1 MGTAPPPRLAFLAP
15 ALVAGLAIAFTL
27 RPIDDFDV
35 WYHLAA
41 GRLMWA
47 TGSWP
52 STNTFAFTAPDYPWI
67 DLHWIFQLLLYGAW
81 AVGGTNGCIVLA
93 LALMLATV
101 AILYA
106 AARRFASPALVAV
119 LLAIALVIASPRFVP
134 RPELLSFV
142 LFAAYLWLL
151 DDHPGCGRALYLL
164 IPLQVLW
171 TNAQGIFAIGLALI
185 GCYWLGATLAF
196 LPLPRGWR
204 EASGC
209 APREWRRLTLVL
221 VLAAVACLLNPYG
234 IEGVR
239 FPLQLLSRV
248 TGGSLFSMRIG
259 EFRGPFESGYAL
271 PLAYTWA
278 GLLAAAGLSFLL
290 NVRRW
295 HLGRLLAVVAFGLL
309 STQAL
314 RNMAL
319 FAWIAVPVIAANVGP
334 LLDRR
339 ARVAGAGAE
348 RHRSASASRPV
359 GPARLGGFAPRFAG
373 FTPRVAASA
382 VTGALVLL
390 IAMVTTNRLSWLLGI
405 EHEFGLGVSRLHV
418 PIEAVEF
425 ARDAGIKGRPFN
437 CLAMGGYLAWQLA
450 PDERVFVDGRLE
462 TYPETFFRTYFRVI
476 DDPKIWPQ
484 VAAAYGF
491 DYALLYDVWGN
502 RFPLIRYLTA
512 GHGWTLVYYDEIA
525 SIFLPTDEA
534 HRTTRER
541 AERAFAEIQARRRR
555 EPAPPPPGTLMR
567 ALVVPVAEIRRQTAY
582 GDFLRTIAHH
592 AEAAEAY
599 ERALIL
605 DPDVSETRFSLGL
618 AYWRAGE
625 SDRALREWRD
635 VLRRDPSYEQARN
648 ALAEAA
654 QAAGAA
660 AAPR

>member
-1 MGTAPPPRLAFLAP
+1 MGTAPAPRPAILAP

-47 TGSWP
+47 TWSWP
-52 STNTFAFTAPDYPWI
+52 STNTFAFTAPDHPWI
-67 DLHWIFQLLLYGAW
+67 DLHWIFQLLLYGSW
-81 AVGGTNGCIVLA
+81 AVGGPNGCIVLA

-106 AARRFASPALVAV
+106 AARRFAPPALVAA
-119 LLAIALVIASPRFVP
+119 LLAVALVIASPRFVP

-151 DDHPGCGRALYLL
+151 DGHPGCGRALYLL

-221 VLAAVACLLNPYG
+221 VLAAAACLLNPYG

-239 FPLQLLSRV
+239 FPLQLLPRV

-290 NVRRW
+290 NARRW
-295 HLGRLLAVVAFGLL
+295 HLGRLLAVAAFGLL

-319 FAWIAVPVIAANVGP
+319 FAWIAVPAIAANLGP

-339 ARVAGAGAE
+339 ARVARTDAQRRRGARAP
-348 RHRSASASRPV
+348 R
-359 GPARLGGFAPRFAG
+359 PARLARLRALASP
-373 FTPRVAASA
+373 VAANA

-390 IAMVTTNRLSWLLGI
+390 IAMVTTNRFSWLLGI
-405 EHEFGLGVSRLHV
+405 EREFGLGISRLHF
-418 PIEAVEF
+418 PIDAVEF
-425 ARDAGIKGRPFN
+425 ARDVGINGRPFN
-437 CLAMGGYLAWQLA
+437 CLAMGGYLAWQLV

-462 TYPETFFRTYFRVI
+462 AYPEAFFRSYFRVL
-476 DDPKIWPQ
+476 DDPKVWPQ
-484 VAAAYGF
+484 VATLYAL
-491 DYALLYDVWGN
+491 DYALLYDVWPN
-502 RFPLIRYLTA
+502 RFPLIRYLAA
-512 GHGWTLVYYDEIA
+512 GHGWTLVYYDETA
-525 SIFLPTDEA
+525 SLYLPADEA
-534 HRTTRER
+534 HRATRER
-541 AERAFAEIQARRRR
+541 AERAFAEILARRRR
-555 EPAPPPPGTLMR
+555 EPTPPPPGALMG

-582 GDFLRTIAHH
+582 GDFLATIGHH

-599 ERALIL
+599 ERALTL
-605 DPDVSETRFSLGL
+605 DPDVSQTRFSLGF
-618 AYWRAGE
+618 AYWRGGE
-625 SDRALREWRD
+625 PGRAVREWRD
-635 VLRRDPSYEQARN
+635 VLRRDPSYEPARR

-654 QAAGAA
+654 QTTGA